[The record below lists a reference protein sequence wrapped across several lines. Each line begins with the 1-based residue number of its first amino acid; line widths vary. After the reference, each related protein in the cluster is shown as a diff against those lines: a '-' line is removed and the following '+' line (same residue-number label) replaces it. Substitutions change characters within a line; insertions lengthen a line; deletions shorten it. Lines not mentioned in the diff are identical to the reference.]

1 MANTLILNSSKGTYC
16 AFLKKIVKC
25 LIVHHFLKSAIH
37 SINGNLTYINWS
49 PPRTSFVIVL
59 F

>member
-37 SINGNLTYINWS
+37 SINGNLTYIN
-49 PPRTSFVIVL
+49 
-59 F
+59 